1 MGFSARIRSAKGHLL
16 IGILIGLIAGA
27 GLTILLPRLPLPQVV
42 VGQRTRNYTLIIEGA
57 DLQVSSNTTWHA
69 WTFNGTVPGPTLHAT
84 VGDTLVVRVINNLN
98 LMHSFHTHLSPY
110 NFSYDGSQAN
120 IITGIGAAA
129 MIPPG
134 KNYTYILPADSPGI
148 FYYHCHSSDQHSITY
163 HIHQG
168 LYGAIIVDQP
178 DSPKFDHDF
187 TIFMGEMGPDLSGN
201 YYPPFIMNGMGI
213 PGGEAA
219 LMSLFNTQGLPG
231 VVNQFNKTVLAF
243 TAKVEETVRF
253 NIVNIGDQ
261 YHSFHMHGMNL
272 ISEWYFPG
280 RPWPANVIQLLP
292 GAAESVIVSP
302 QEVGVWLFHCHV
314 VFHADAGMIGL
325 FDVTP

>member
-1 MGFSARIRSAKGHLL
+1 MQKTSQYLL

-27 GLTILLPRLPLPQVV
+27 SIALILPRLPLPQVV
-42 VGQRTRNYTLIIEGA
+42 VGQRTRSYTLMIQAKDIS
-57 DLQVSSNTTWHA
+57 VSSNTTWHA
-69 WTFNGTVPGPTLHAT
+69 WTFNGSVPGPTLHAT

-98 LMHSFHTHLSPY
+98 LIHSFHTHLSPY

-120 IITGIGAAA
+120 TITGTGAGA
-129 MIPPG
+129 MINPG
-134 KNYTYILPADSPGI
+134 QEYTYVLTATSAGV

-178 DSPKFDHDF
+178 DAPKVDYDF
-187 TIFMGEMGPDLSGN
+187 TIFMGEMGFDLTGN
-201 YYPPFIMNGMGI
+201 FAPPFVMNGMGI
-213 PGGEAA
+213 PGGEAT
-219 LMSLFNTQGLPG
+219 LMKIFQTQGLPG
-231 VVNQFNKTVLAF
+231 VAAEFNKTVLAF
-243 TAKVEETVRF
+243 TAKIGETVRF
-253 NIVNIGDQ
+253 SIVTIGDQ

-292 GAAESVIVSP
+292 GAAESVLVSP
-302 QEVGVWLFHCHV
+302 QEAGVWLFHCHV
-314 VFHADAGMIGL
+314 VSHADAGMIGV
-325 FDVTP
+325 FQVT